1 MRISVG
7 DVLSVVKEKLF
18 LSILIGVILAVA
30 SFSYFKF
37 VVNPTYTS
45 DTKVYVLSGTMTT
58 SGNKRVTS
66 NDVLTYAEVVK
77 DLPDVVKSRSV
88 ANAVI
93 KNMGL
98 DTSPDRLAK
107 KINVTYSE
115 DSRVITIAV
124 SAGSPEMA
132 KRLADEVTDAA
143 TMKVNEIYGTEITNI
158 VDTADLPQAPSSP
171 NVTRNTFFAFCA
183 GFCLT
188 IAVALV
194 ISCAN
199 DTVKSEDDVVQYLGL
214 SVLGVVP
221 AFNKNARKA

>member
-143 TMKVNEIYGTEITNI
+143 TMKVNEIYGR
-158 VDTADLPQAPSSP
+158 DYKYC
-171 NVTRNTFFAFCA
+171 RY
-183 GFCLT
+183 G
-188 IAVALV
+188 
-194 ISCAN
+194 
-199 DTVKSEDDVVQYLGL
+199 
-214 SVLGVVP
+214 
-221 AFNKNARKA
+221 